1 MARRQVTRSGKDRAG
16 NITSLCKPGE
26 AWSPRSSANCIADIE
41 GGTHSYY
48 VEWPGK
54 TTEIRVVQGEN
65 GKYLRTD
72 RDTTTRN
79 NLDDLPDC

>member
-1 MARRQVTRSGKDRAG
+1 MARRQVTRSGKDRNG

-26 AWSPRSSANCIADIE
+26 SWSPRSSASCIADIE
-41 GGTHSYY
+41 ASTHSYY
-48 VEWPGK
+48 VQWPEK
-54 TTEIRVVQGEN
+54 ETEVRVVQGES

>member
-1 MARRQVTRSGKDRAG
+1 MARRQVTRSGKDRNG

-26 AWSPRSSANCIADIE
+26 TWSARSSANCIADIE

-48 VEWPGK
+48 VQWPEK
-54 TTEIRVVQGEN
+54 TTEIRVVQGQS
-65 GKYLRTD
+65 GKYIRTD